1 MNFNFILLFQTK
13 VVVPVTMELKNQS
26 VLEEK
31 GIYVMYFEL
40 ALATSAAGG
49 VNTRFPVSR
58 AH

>member
-1 MNFNFILLFQTK
+1 
-13 VVVPVTMELKNQS
+13 VTIELKDQS